1 MKTVKG
7 VVEHGRFRVPYRC
20 YGDSE
25 NVLLCVSGALQTMA
39 VWRTV
44 ARRFSSHFTV
54 IIFDMPGVG
63 RGEIL
68 SGSAQVGVDEQLA
81 VVDAVLRAAAP
92 QGGLTLA
99 GSSWGTAVA
108 AAYAAQYPDRIQQ
121 LVLSSFGLRT
131 NDALAQV
138 VALAE
143 QAYADRDY
151 ARGSD
156 ILLAMVGPQISDAYK
171 RQVIAQ
177 FENLTDAG
185 ASAFLEHCRN
195 VLSLGELT
203 DLVDLSRIRAR
214 TLIVN
219 GAEDKIINPH
229 DMYEA
234 RRLIDDCECLLV
246 EGVGHFLHFERPQ
259 LLDDYEAFM
268 VPPRWSGQSSKRAR
282 SASA

>member
-54 IIFDMPGVG
+54 IVFDMPGVG

-92 QGGLTLA
+92 QGALTLA

-108 AAYAAQYPDRIQQ
+108 AAYA
-121 LVLSSFGLRT
+121 
-131 NDALAQV
+131 
-138 VALAE
+138 
-143 QAYADRDY
+143 
-151 ARGSD
+151 
-156 ILLAMVGPQISDAYK
+156 K
-171 RQVIAQ
+171 
-177 FENLTDAG
+177 
-185 ASAFLEHCRN
+185 
-195 VLSLGELT
+195 
-203 DLVDLSRIRAR
+203 
-214 TLIVN
+214 
-219 GAEDKIINPH
+219 
-229 DMYEA
+229 
-234 RRLIDDCECLLV
+234 
-246 EGVGHFLHFERPQ
+246 
-259 LLDDYEAFM
+259 
-268 VPPRWSGQSSKRAR
+268 KRA
-282 SASA
+282 

>member
-7 VVEHGRFRVPYRC
+7 VVEQGRFRVPYRC
-20 YGDSE
+20 YGDQE

-44 ARRFSSHFTV
+44 ARRFSSNFTV
-54 IIFDMPGVG
+54 IVFDMPGVG

-68 SGSAQVGVDEQLA
+68 SGPARVGVGEQLA
-81 VVDAVLRAAAP
+81 VVDAVLEAAAP

-99 GSSWGTAVA
+99 GSSWGTALA
-108 AAYAAQYPDRIQQ
+108 AAYAAQYPDRVQQ

-156 ILLAMVGPQISDAYK
+156 ILLAMVGPRISDAYK

-177 FENLTDAG
+177 FESLTDAG

-219 GAEDKIINPH
+219 GAEDKIIDPD

-234 RRLIDDCECLLV
+234 KRLIEDCECLLV

-268 VPPRWSGQSSKRAR
+268 VPPRWSGQSSNSAR